1 MRDEF
6 ERTLA
11 DIADIEGWLR
21 PEQARALWS
30 AASKVRGPGRIVE
43 IGSYRGRSTVVL
55 ARAIHPDVEFVA
67 IDPHA
72 GNDRGPGQW
81 DGEAEEGGADQRS
94 FRANLDRT
102 GVAERIRYVRA
113 RSQDA
118 LDDVTGPIDLLY
130 IDGAHRYRVVV
141 GDLAGWGSRVR
152 PGGTLMIHDAFN
164 SVGVTSALMRRMLL
178 SPEFRYVRRCQSL
191 AEYRREPV
199 GGIAQLRNVARQ
211 LAVFPWFLRNVAIRT
226 LNAVGLG
233 GVTRLLGYQGD
244 GTY

>member
-1 MRDEF
+1 MSARWQTSPTSRDGFGQSRRGRSGRQRQRFADRGELWRSAVIGADRLWF
-6 ERTLA
+6 WRAPCTRMWSSSRSIRTLA
-11 DIADIEGWLR
+11 TTADRCSGKAPARTAR
-21 PEQARALWS
+21 PTTQFWSNLERA
-30 AASKVRGPGRIVE
+30 
-43 IGSYRGRSTVVL
+43 
-55 ARAIHPDVEFVA
+55 
-67 IDPHA
+67 
-72 GNDRGPGQW
+72 
-81 DGEAEEGGADQRS
+81 
-94 FRANLDRT
+94 

-118 LDDVTGPIDLLY
+118 LNDVTGPIDLLY

-152 PGGTLMIHDAFN
+152 PGGTFMIHDAFN

-211 LAVFPWFLRNVAIRT
+211 LAAVPWFLRNVAIRT